1 MGCFVTFPSKKSF
14 DVGLERNDIII
25 GMWVLIIIII
35 INVCPFLHAE
45 QARMLLGGMEKKRV
59 LSPIGQQPI

>member
-1 MGCFVTFPSKKSF
+1 MTFPSKKIF

-25 GMWVLIIIII
+25 GMWVLIIII
-35 INVCPFLHAE
+35 NVCPFLHAE
-45 QARMLLGGMEKKRV
+45 QARILLRGMEKKRV